1 MIWFVMTAMVAIAL
15 VMVLRPFFDR
25 PSDDT
30 PANKSLA
37 VYRDQLAEV
46 DADLERGLIS
56 APEAEAARLE
66 IKRRI
71 LALDTTQA
79 AATATGTSRTGAIVT
94 GGVVAALSVGLYLY
108 LGKPMLPGH
117 PYRAEEEQTA
127 MGTAAA
133 GEVEGMIAKLQQ
145 HLKDKPDDLEGWR
158 ALGWAQ
164 MQIGRSQAGVDALRK
179 AAALAPTNASV
190 LAMLGEAMVRQAEG
204 DVTDEALSVFDRV
217 LAIAPKD
224 PRARFY
230 KGLHLS
236 RNNQDRAALDLWIDV
251 IKDGPADAEWIPS
264 IRQQAKDLAQKMG
277 VDPATVP

>member
-1 MIWFVMTAMVAIAL
+1 MIWFVMTGMVAIAL
-15 VMVLRPFFDR
+15 VIVLRPFFDR
-25 PSDDT
+25 PTDDT

-71 LALDTTQA
+71 LALDTTLA
-79 AATATGTSRTGAIVT
+79 ASSGTGTSRNGAIVT
-94 GGVVAALSVGLYLY
+94 GAVVAALSVGLYLY

-117 PYRAEEEQTA
+117 PYRADEEQSA
-127 MGTAAA
+127 MSTAAA

-204 DVTDEALSVFDRV
+204 DVTDEALGVFDRV
-217 LAIAPKD
+217 IAIAPKD

-230 KGLHLS
+230 KGLDLS
-236 RNNQDRAALDLWIDV
+236 RNNQDRAALDLWIEV
-251 IKDGPADAEWIPS
+251 LKEGPADAEWIPS

-277 VDPATVP
+277 ADPATVP